1 MVMKMVELNVA
12 SREQIQDELKRRE
25 MLDKDQKIKDLINEI
40 NVAYNT
46 GKITG
51 IFKDIDNQGT
61 SVSVTKYHVFTK

>member
-1 MVMKMVELNVA
+1 MVDLTVA

-51 IFKDIDNQGT
+51 IFRDTDNQGT
-61 SVSVTKYHVFTK
+61 SASVTKYHVFTK

>member
-1 MVMKMVELNVA
+1 MKMVELNVA

>member
-1 MVMKMVELNVA
+1 LVMKMVELNVA